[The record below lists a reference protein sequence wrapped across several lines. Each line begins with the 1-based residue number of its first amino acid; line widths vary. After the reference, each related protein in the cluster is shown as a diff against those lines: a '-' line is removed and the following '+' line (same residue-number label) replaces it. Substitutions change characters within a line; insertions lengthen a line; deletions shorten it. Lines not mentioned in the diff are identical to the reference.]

1 MHTIS
6 LKRILIYLVLL
17 VSFALLIGFTINIV
31 SQVGQFEKSL
41 QEQALSYTR
50 IIASNAA
57 RTIVFDDTL
66 FPKSNVLA
74 PFKTPRLLSISMFI
88 KWTKPAA
95 S

>member
-17 VSFALLIGFTINIV
+17 VTSFALLIGFTINIV

-57 RTIVFDDTL
+57 RTIVFDDSASE
-66 FPKSNVLA
+66 KQ
-74 PFKTPRLLSISMFI
+74 RLSIFMFI
-88 KWTKPAA
+88 KWTKQVGN
-95 S
+95 